1 MRRYPFA
8 LLAAL
13 APAIVAALIP
23 ASAVSQPARGDSARV
38 HALFAEV
45 WAFELRED
53 PLFATDVGE
62 HRYDDRLPS
71 VTPEDEARRA
81 RARRAFLDQ
90 LRAIDRT
97 RLAAQ
102 DRVSYDMLARQ
113 LQGRVEDFG
122 FGGYQIPITV
132 DEGFH
137 IALAQLPDRAPLAT
151 TKDYE
156 NYIARLRATPTYVRQ
171 QIANMRV
178 GMKRGFTMPRITLEG
193 YEVTIASHVVDDP
206 AKSVFDRPFA
216 RFPTTVPEG
225 DRARLRDAGRAAIT
239 GAVVPAY
246 REFLEFMT
254 KEYIPGARTTLGASA
269 MPDGRAYYRHTIRS
283 FTTLDIAP
291 EEVHRIGLAEVTRIR
306 AEMDSVMR
314 QTGFT
319 GDFAAFLEFLRTD
332 PRFYAKTPDELLK
345 EAAWIAKRMDGQL
358 PSLFR
363 KLPRLPYGIQPVPPH
378 LAPKYTGGRYVSAP
392 FGSTQPG
399 YYWVNTYALETRPLY
414 ILEALTLHEAVPGHH
429 LQIALAQEQ
438 EGLPDFRRHAYISAF
453 GEGWGLYSERLGLEA
468 GFYTDPYRN
477 FGRLTYEMW
486 RACRLVVDTGIH
498 DMGWTRDQAMEFLG
512 SNTALSRHEVKTETD
527 RYISWPGQAL
537 AYKLGELKIRELR
550 GRAERALGPRFDVR
564 EFHDVVLRN
573 GVVPLSVLEE
583 QVDAYIAA
591 ARSSRDARTAA
602 PRRSGSAPDARSP
615 GASGAG
621 R

>member
-1 MRRYPFA
+1 MTRQGGSLRRYTFALIPMLAAAA
-8 LLAAL
+8 LLASVAL
-13 APAIVAALIP
+13 VPSACAA
-23 ASAVSQPARGDSARV
+23 QTARADSAGL
-38 HALFAEV
+38 HALFAEE

-81 RARRAFLDQ
+81 RDRRGFLDR
-90 LRAIDRT
+90 LKAVDRA
-97 RLAAQ
+97 RLSTQ

-113 LQGRVEDFG
+113 LQDRVEDFE
-122 FGGYQIPITV
+122 FGTYQIPITV

-137 IALAQLPDRAPLAT
+137 IALAQLPERAPLAT
-151 TKDYE
+151 TRDYE

-171 QIANMRV
+171 QIANMRA
-178 GMKRGFTMPRITLEG
+178 GLKRGFTMPRVTLEG

-206 AKSVFDRPFA
+206 AKSVFARPFD

-225 DRARLRDAGRAAIT
+225 DRARLRDAGRQAIT
-239 GAVVPAY
+239 GSVVPAF
-246 REFLEFMT
+246 REFLDFMT

-269 MPDGRAYYRHTIRS
+269 MPNGRAFYRHTIRS
-283 FTTLDIAP
+283 FTTLDISP
-291 EEVHRIGLAEVTRIR
+291 EEVHRIGLAEVKRIR
-306 AEMDSVMR
+306 AEMDSVIR

-345 EAAWIAKRMDGQL
+345 EAAWIAKRMDGAL
-358 PSLFR
+358 PSLFKR
-363 KLPRLPYGIQPVPPH
+363 LPRLPYGIQPVPAH

-392 FGSTQPG
+392 FGSKQPG

-498 DMGWTRDQAMEFLG
+498 EMGWTRDQAMEFLG

-537 AYKLGELKIRELR
+537 SYKLGELKIRELR
-550 GRAERALGPRFDVR
+550 ARAERALGPRFDVR

-583 QVDAYIAA
+583 QVDAYIRGAGA
-591 ARSSRDARTAA
+591 SRGTTSAA
-602 PRRSGSAPDARSP
+602 PRRG
-615 GASGAG
+615 GGGG
-621 R
+621 RR